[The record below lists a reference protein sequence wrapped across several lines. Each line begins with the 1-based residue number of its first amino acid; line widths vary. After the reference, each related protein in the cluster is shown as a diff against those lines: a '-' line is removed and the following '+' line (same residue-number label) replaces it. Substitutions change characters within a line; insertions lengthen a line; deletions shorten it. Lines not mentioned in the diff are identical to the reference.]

1 MSTDASERTQPT
13 RPRRARAG
21 GDTTTAVVD
30 GVSLSIQREAR
41 TDLYSTF
48 RVGGP
53 ADYLVR
59 VGSADDVLAA
69 LRWADAE
76 RLPVTIFG
84 GGSNLLVSDAGI
96 RGLVLV
102 VRRTGRDAEAD
113 LEILEEDDTHVT
125 VRVPAAA
132 PSTWFGRLACERG
145 WAGLSWLVGLPGNV
159 GGAIVNNAGAHGGDM
174 QQFLQSLR
182 VVDLAS
188 GLQER
193 DHDWL
198 EAAYR
203 YSRLKVAPRPRQEVV
218 IDAVFRLPKGDAA
231 ALVAEADEFR
241 AYRDRTQPTGA
252 CAGSIFKNPPGD
264 FAGAVIERLELKG
277 LRSGGAVVSEL
288 HANFIVNDQRGSA
301 ADIAALLARV
311 QAIVAERTGQHLEPE
326 VERIG
331 DWG

>member
-21 GDTTTAVVD
+21 GETLSVVVD
-30 GVSLSIQREAR
+30 GITLSIQREAR

-59 VGSADDVLAA
+59 VGSAAEVLAA
-69 LRWADAE
+69 LRWADSE
-76 RLPVTIFG
+76 GLPVTIFG

-96 RGLVLV
+96 RGLVIGCPPHRA
-102 VRRTGRDAEAD
+102 RRGSRPRHPRGGRHARHRA
-113 LEILEEDDTHVT
+113 
-125 VRVPAAA
+125 RPAAA

-231 ALVAEADEFR
+231 RWWPKRTSTAPIATVRSRPVPALAPSSRIRRV
-241 AYRDRTQPTGA
+241 TT
-252 CAGSIFKNPPGD
+252 PG
-264 FAGAVIERLELKG
+264 R
-277 LRSGGAVVSEL
+277 
-288 HANFIVNDQRGSA
+288 
-301 ADIAALLARV
+301 
-311 QAIVAERTGQHLEPE
+311 
-326 VERIG
+326 
-331 DWG
+331 